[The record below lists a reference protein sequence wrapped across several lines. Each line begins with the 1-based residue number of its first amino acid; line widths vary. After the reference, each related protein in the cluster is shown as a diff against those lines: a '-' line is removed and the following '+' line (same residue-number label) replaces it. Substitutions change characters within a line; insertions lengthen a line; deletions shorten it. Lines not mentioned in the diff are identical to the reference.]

1 MVARDTD
8 KESYLRF
15 VRSSRGGVDGGSL
28 AKVGQEVSDCQ
39 RWEAGTSGRE
49 RHCRRILELECGW
62 WWGLRYV
69 PGRQGAGLKY
79 LDKIRVRDVIRH
91 G

>member
-15 VRSSRGGVDGGSL
+15 VRSSRGGGVDGGSL
-28 AKVGQEVSDCQ
+28 AKVGREVSRCQ

-49 RHCRRILELECGW
+49 RHCRRILQSVWLVVGW
-62 WWGLRYV
+62 GYVIGLRL
-69 PGRQGAGLKY
+69 GLDSY
-79 LDKIRVRDVIRH
+79 NIHPVDRAPD
-91 G
+91 